1 MLQSSFK
8 SIDKRLKKD
17 INLIFDENVKEV
29 IFKKD
34 GELKDEV
41 MRGYIEEIYM
51 GFCECCYKS
60 PCVKYGKERLKESK
74 HISDMFIYK
83 RIKYKYIEKATEHY
97 RKIKTKEILNEVPNL
112 YNDVISIITKY
123 V

>member
-60 PCVKYGKERLKESK
+60 PCVKYGKERMKESK

-83 RIKYKYIEKATEHY
+83 RVKYKYIEKAVDHY

-112 YNDVISIITKY
+112 YNDVISVICKY

>member
-1 MLQSSFK
+1 MLQSSLK

-17 INLIFDENVKEV
+17 INLILDKDIQDALFKE
-29 IFKKD
+29 D

-51 GFCECCYKS
+51 GFCECCYMS

-83 RIKYKYIEKATEHY
+83 RVKYKYIEKAIDHY

-112 YNDVISIITKY
+112 YNDVISVICKY